1 MRYTFF
7 PGLAACFLI
16 ALVLSFTSCI
26 SSKKVVYLNNLQDS
40 TMASIQTAQVEFQS
54 KIQVN
59 DQLWVSVGGSNAT
72 DLIALNSGGGSGQG
86 VTAAIT
92 SGGNTGMLGHLV
104 EADGSIM
111 IPYVGKVKV
120 VGLTRLQLE
129 DTLTRLY
136 KDYTQNPVVTVK
148 FLNYTF
154 SVLGEVSR
162 SGRFSMPTERTTI
175 LEAISMAGDI
185 TVLGK
190 RENVLVIREVN
201 GERQM
206 GRLNLLS
213 KDIFNSPYFYL
224 KTNDIVYVEPV
235 STKFIARTGITQYL
249 SIIAVGVS
257 LILTIINVSK

>member
-1 MRYTFF
+1 
-7 PGLAACFLI
+7 
-16 ALVLSFTSCI
+16 
-26 SSKKVVYLNNLQDS
+26 
-40 TMASIQTAQVEFQS
+40 
-54 KIQVN
+54 
-59 DQLWVSVGGSNAT
+59 
-72 DLIALNSGGGSGQG
+72 
-86 VTAAIT
+86 
-92 SGGNTGMLGHLV
+92 
-104 EADGSIM
+104 
-111 IPYVGKVKV
+111 
-120 VGLTRLQLE
+120 
-129 DTLTRLY
+129 
-136 KDYTQNPVVTVK
+136 
-148 FLNYTF
+148 
-154 SVLGEVSR
+154 
-162 SGRFSMPTERTTI
+162 MPTERTTI